1 MPKEVKELHDKN
13 MTYSQSSKEK
23 KHQGADFILENK
35 VKRQKMLASKG
46 IDSEKMWHQV
56 SRSLDDIIKI
66 NTSANR
72 KLRIREVDGNRHVD
86 LSSEILRWRALLR
99 HTNYLLKHNGSSNA
113 YSLCGD
119 VLSSDMI
126 DICQNVGDHMGTY
139 YQLMKE
145 EDFVPGG
152 FIPSLNVIPKTE
164 LNDLSYDESEN
175 EVEDFF

>member
-1 MPKEVKELHDKN
+1 
-13 MTYSQSSKEK
+13 
-23 KHQGADFILENK
+23 
-35 VKRQKMLASKG
+35 MLASKG
-46 IDSEKMWHQV
+46 IDIEKMWQQV

-72 KLRIREVDGNRHVD
+72 KLRIHKVGGDRHGD
-86 LSSEILRWRALLR
+86 LSSDILRWRALLR
-99 HTNYLLKHNGSSNA
+99 HMNYLQKHNGTAIA

-126 DICQNVGDHMGTY
+126 DTCQNVHDHMGTY

-145 EDFVPGG
+145 GFVPCG

-164 LNDLSYDESEN
+164 
-175 EVEDFF
+175 